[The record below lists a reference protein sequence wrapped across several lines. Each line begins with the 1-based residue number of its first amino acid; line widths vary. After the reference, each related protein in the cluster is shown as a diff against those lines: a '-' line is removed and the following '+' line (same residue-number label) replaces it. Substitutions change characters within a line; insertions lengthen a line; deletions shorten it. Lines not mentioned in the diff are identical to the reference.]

1 MVRRVGFGDEDRPPR
16 RNQRRR
22 DAPPPARGAGP
33 SGATRLLVGAFL
45 LVWLAAWSTAI
56 AFAVNEIMS
65 QGLGAAETF
74 LFIWVGVAS
83 IFWLLAANMLWRVL
97 TGRPL
102 SNRKR
107 RNWGRAPKG
116 HGGVR
121 RGDWDHGAND

>member
-1 MVRRVGFGDEDRPPR
+1 MVRRVGFGDSDKQPKRNRQTENANSPAPPR
-16 RNQRRR
+16 
-22 DAPPPARGAGP
+22 GP
-33 SGATRLLVGAFL
+33 GGATRWIVGAFL
-45 LVWLAAWSTAI
+45 LVWLAAWSSAI
-56 AFAVNEIMS
+56 AFSVNEIMT
-65 QGLGAAETF
+65 QGLGAAGMF
-74 LFIWVGVAS
+74 LFVWVGVAS